1 MSLLLKDTLEIEGYF
16 VDVAHSTHEAWS
28 LINNWRPELILL
40 EVDVSSDGFDGL
52 ELTSKIKQMPELA
65 ETWIIMTT
73 KNPDHNKALESGA
86 DLYLPKP
93 YELQV
98 LFSEVRYLLRA
109 RIKSGVL
116 L

>member
-1 MSLLLKDTLEIEGYF
+1 MEGYF
-16 VDVAHSTHEAWS
+16 VDVAHRTHEAWNMMNS
-28 LINNWRPELILL
+28 WKPELILL
-40 EVDVSSDGFDGL
+40 EVDVNSEGFNGW
-52 ELTSKIKQMPELA
+52 ELTRKIKQVPDLA
-65 ETWIIMTT
+65 GTWIIMTT
-73 KNPDHNKALESGA
+73 KNPDHNTALESGA

-98 LFSEVRYLLRA
+98 LFSEVRYLLRT